1 MKTLN
6 DYSGWLTDYQEP
18 EQKEILNIFVNELI
32 LDLNAK
38 LSKEEVK
45 HLQFRVYSIINTKI
59 SIKQLKRIRSEIV
72 ENYKKY
78 IPFCYA
84 SIAMASKITAQ

>member
-38 LSKEEVK
+38 LSKDEIN
-45 HLQFRVYSIINTKI
+45 HLQFRVYAIVNIRW
-59 SIKQLKRIRSEIV
+59 SIKQLKRIRAEIV
-72 ENYKKY
+72 ENYKRY

-84 SIAMASKITAQ
+84 SIATASKITAQ